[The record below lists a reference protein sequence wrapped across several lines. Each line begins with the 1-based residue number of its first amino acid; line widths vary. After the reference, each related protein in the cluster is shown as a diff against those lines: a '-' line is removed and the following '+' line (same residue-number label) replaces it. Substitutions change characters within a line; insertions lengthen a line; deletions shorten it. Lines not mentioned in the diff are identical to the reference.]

1 MSKSDGGPV
10 SERPGASFVQ
20 QGTVGFGSS
29 YRPADVDSQPT
40 TAGRPAAPAQ
50 YGSKTVNPAYI
61 SAISVL
67 CGSAIGALASLV
79 TPRLANRHEHEM
91 RRRRQENVR
100 RERIFLEFIDLA
112 SNAFVDALVH
122 TSIENSSKL
131 VPLYAAMGKLR
142 LFASEQTVVAA
153 ERVMNQVI
161 DTYYGPKLELQTK
174 PTMDSSSDILREFSE
189 RCRAEL
195 RELSSIARPAPRL
208 PEPSKQ
214 EVAEQEA
221 NLTFSRAT
229 SSSTQVN
236 VASRRAR

>member
-1 MSKSDGGPV
+1 M
-10 SERPGASFVQ
+10 
-20 QGTVGFGSS
+20 
-29 YRPADVDSQPT
+29 
-40 TAGRPAAPAQ
+40 
-50 YGSKTVNPAYI
+50 NPAYI

-67 CGSAIGALASLV
+67 CGSAIGAVASLV

-122 TSIENSSKL
+122 TSIENPSKL

-142 LFASEQTVVAA
+142 LFASEETVVAA

-161 DTYYGPKLELQTK
+161 ETYYGPKLELQTK
-174 PTMDSSSDILREFSE
+174 PTMDSSSDILCEFSE

-214 EVAEQEA
+214 EVAEREA

-229 SSSTQVN
+229 GSSTQVN

>member
-1 MSKSDGGPV
+1 
-10 SERPGASFVQ
+10 
-20 QGTVGFGSS
+20 
-29 YRPADVDSQPT
+29 
-40 TAGRPAAPAQ
+40 
-50 YGSKTVNPAYI
+50 VNPAYI

-91 RRRRQENVR
+91 RRRGQANVR
-100 RERIFLEFIDLA
+100 REQIFLEFIDLA

-122 TSIENSSKL
+122 TSIENPSKL

-161 DTYYGPKLELQTK
+161 ETYYGPKLELQTK

-195 RELSSIARPAPRL
+195 QELSSIARPAPRL

-214 EVAEQEA
+214 EVADA
-221 NLTFSRAT
+221 P
-229 SSSTQVN
+229 
-236 VASRRAR
+236 RRAATWTGWIDRRVQSRSTLPNSSGRRAVQATEPENPKDGDRRSRDFSSAAAFRDEALP